1 MKNTTIRNFALL
13 LAVMLAFS
21 SCAATKIAK
30 DPHAQYLGDWE
41 YVVEDL
47 PVDIDGTLVLSK
59 EEGVLKAV
67 LVNPMGDLEI
77 EGMTIVDGA
86 LKADFDAQ
94 GNLVELEGKFE
105 GDAYNGFLI
114 VQDTEF
120 VMKAKRVK

>member
-13 LAVMLAFS
+13 IAVMFAFA
-21 SCAATKIAK
+21 SCASSRIAK
-30 DPHAQYLGDWE
+30 DPHAHYLGDWE

-59 EEGVLKAV
+59 VEGVLNAV
-67 LVNPMGDLEI
+67 LVNPMGDLAI
-77 EGMTIVDGA
+77 EGMTIVDGN
-86 LKADFDAQ
+86 LKAEFDAQ

-105 GDAYNGFLI
+105 GDVYNGFLI

-120 VMKAKRVK
+120 VMNAKRVK